1 MVATLTSQTFVAKW
15 RKTTLK
21 ESAAANEHFIYLSY
35 LSRLLDH
42 PTPADAGLKKRTLT
56 NLYDARSTWL
66 DNAHKKLDAAVF
78 AAYGWPADPS
88 TALRQ
93 AQDDSSGHGPSDEEI
108 LERLLT
114 LNLARAESR

>member
-1 MVATLTSQTFVAKW
+1 MVATLTPQTFVAKW

-21 ESAAANEHFIYLSY
+21 ESAAANEHFIYLS
-35 LSRLLDH
+35 RLLDH
-42 PTPADAGLKKRTLT
+42 PTLVDAGLKKHTLT
-56 NLYDARSTWL
+56 NLYDARPTWL

-78 AAYGWPADPS
+78 AAYGWPANPS

-114 LNLARAESR
+114 LNLARAGSR